1 MPIFGGPDMI
11 NKGFM
16 PALALALAGLLT
28 HTPVFASDLVIAGV
42 DTTPAE
48 SPNKARLIDLWQP
61 GDSGQRM
68 NIRGRVTGPDGAPLA
83 GIEVSVRQPDGD
95 GDWNQ
100 QYSTTLKTDAQ
111 GRYQFGSVVPKSR
124 YCGEPVVSVSVY
136 QNGWE
141 YFDTDLVFSE
151 NHDTS
156 LYYGDGEQ
164 VFLEESTVGD
174 ETIMFGRYD
183 ITLSPE

>member
-1 MPIFGGPDMI
+1 
-11 NKGFM
+11 
-16 PALALALAGLLT
+16 
-28 HTPVFASDLVIAGV
+28 
-42 DTTPAE
+42 
-48 SPNKARLIDLWQP
+48 
-61 GDSGQRM
+61 
-68 NIRGRVTGPDGAPLA
+68 VTGPDVAPLA

-124 YCGEPVVSVSVY
+124 YCGEPAVSVSVY